1 MLPLL
6 QAAHAK
12 GGASRQDLLQLIA
25 DICTKSRQ
33 LVKNQHTWFRDDDMF
48 AWQDVSSRVRA
59 GRHGHWHVN
68 CLSVRRNAAAVAHS
82 LITQLL
88 YQDSWPHDHTVATAP
103 HFVLLVACSA

>member
-48 AWQDVSSRVRA
+48 AWQDVSSRVR
-59 GRHGHWHVN
+59 GR
-68 CLSVRRNAAAVAHS
+68 AARALAC
-82 LITQLL
+82 QLPKRTS
-88 YQDSWPHDHTVATAP
+88 QCCCRCP
-103 HFVLLVACSA
+103 